1 MKQVSIYIGLN
12 KAGTNIQVINTS
24 EALHIIENVI
34 ATYTD
39 GATLRE
45 CKGIYTNRNGVIS
58 YETTIEGIFF
68 EPNMKH
74 IESICKTLK
83 QLLDQETIYCNVQTV
98 ETIEF

>member
-1 MKQVSIYIGLN
+1 MRQVSIFIGLN
-12 KAGTNIQVINTS
+12 KAGTNIQVINTND
-24 EALHIIENVI
+24 ALHIIENVI

-45 CKGIYTNRNGVIS
+45 CRGIYTNHNGVIS

-68 EPNMKH
+68 EPDMKH

-83 QLLDQETIYCNVQTV
+83 RLLDQEAIYCNVQNI

>member
-1 MKQVSIYIGLN
+1 MKQVSIFVGLN
-12 KAGTNIQVINTS
+12 KAGTNVQTISTVD
-24 EALHIIENVI
+24 ALHIIENVI

-45 CKGIYTNRNGVIS
+45 CRGIYTNRNGIIS

-68 EPNMKH
+68 DPDMNAIK
-74 IESICKTLK
+74 SICNTLK
-83 QLLDQETIYCNVQTV
+83 SVLQQECIYANIQNI